1 LAHVV
6 RYMKAT
12 ARLFAG
18 VVLCAIFGCGYQFTG
33 DSTFL
38 PKDVRTVYIE
48 PFINRSRDVGVDK
61 ELATALRGEF
71 YRRGQLRVVDQMEQ
85 ADVILTGVVQTF
97 ESHASSVN
105 RFAEVLQYESALVVD
120 VTLRRRQPDELI
132 WQAQNLRLSQ
142 RYDGERGAV
151 VSTSS
156 AFQTGTLNS
165 SDVRQL
171 TDIQFTEGEN
181 SHVRSR
187 LMEQF
192 AAELRQRFMEMF

>member
-1 LAHVV
+1 MAHVAP
-6 RYMKAT
+6 YMKAT
-12 ARLFAG
+12 ARLFAA

-38 PKDVRTVYIE
+38 PKDIRTIYIE
-48 PFINRSRDVGVDK
+48 PFVNRSRDVGAEK

-85 ADVILTGVVQTF
+85 ADAILTGVVESL
-97 ESHASSVN
+97 ESHATSVN

-132 WQAQNLRLSQ
+132 WQSQNLRLSQ
-142 RYDGERGAV
+142 IYNGERGAV

-156 AFQTGTLNS
+156 AFQTGTINS
-165 SDVRQL
+165 SQVRQML
-171 TDIQFTEGEN
+171 DIQLTEDEN
-181 SHVRSR
+181 SRVRSQ

-192 AAELRQRFMEMF
+192 ATELRQRLMEMF